1 MRCHWE
7 KLGVLGPIYHLVSQG
22 LADRAI
28 ADRLN
33 IREEMVQ
40 GCIAWLL
47 RFLKYRSRAD
57 LLLNVSAEQSGRWT
71 LGAA

>member
-7 KLGVLGPIYHLVSQG
+7 KLGVLGPIYRLVSQG
-22 LADRAI
+22 LDDRAI

-33 IREEMVQ
+33 IPEEMVQ

-47 RFLKYRSRAD
+47 RFLPCQSRED
-57 LLLNVSAEQSGRWT
+57 LVLSISAKQTGRWI